1 MSRLRI
7 GVIGAGMIS
16 QVEHIPNILRLA
28 DLFELVGVADPSAT
42 ARTFIGQRYGIAT
55 SDNAEELMRAGL
67 DAVLIA
73 APDFW
78 HAELVLRALSL
89 GLHVFC
95 EKPLCYGP
103 AEVEVIRAARD
114 RAARIVQVG
123 YMKRFDP
130 SYEAALELLPAGGTG
145 LRYISVEV
153 NDPDA
158 WPFVAHH
165 PHARAADLSSSL
177 IEEGRARQQQ
187 QVAAAL
193 GQVADTTIFRG
204 FVSAYCSSLVHD
216 VNAVHG
222 MLERMG
228 IPDYE
233 VISGELFASGDGGS
247 GTARLLG
254 GQAVWHMVHLTV
266 PRLADYRERI
276 GLYFDDWMLE
286 LIFPSPWLN
295 HQPTELVMRR
305 SDGLALTTT
314 QTRPNFEEAY
324 VREMQGFWSSIVKG
338 AAVRNTV
345 EHALRDQQLLCA
357 LAERATAARSRA

>member
-16 QVEHIPNILRLA
+16 QVEHIPNILRLPK
-28 DLFELVGVADPSAT
+28 LFELVGVADPSAT
-42 ARTFIGQRYGIAT
+42 ARSFISERYGLAT
-55 SDNAEELMRAGL
+55 WDNAEQLMQAGL

-78 HAELVLRALSL
+78 HAELILHALSL

-95 EKPLCYGP
+95 EKPLCYGTSE
-103 AEVEVIRAARD
+103 AETIRLARD
-114 RAARIVQVG
+114 RAGRVVQVG

-130 SYEAALELLPAGGTG
+130 SYEAALELLPPGGKG

-165 PHARAADLSSSL
+165 PHVRAAGLPSSL
-177 IEEGRARQQQ
+177 IEEGRLRQQQ

-193 GQVADTTIFRG
+193 GRTTDSVIFRG
-204 FVSAYCSSLVHD
+204 FISAYCSSLVHD

-222 MLERMG
+222 MLDRMG
-228 IPDYE
+228 IADGE
-233 VISGELFASGDGGS
+233 VRSGELFASGDGGS
-247 GTARLLG
+247 GTVRLLG
-254 GQAVWHMVHLTV
+254 GQALWHMVHLTV
-266 PRLADYRERI
+266 PHLADYRERI

-286 LIFPSPWLN
+286 LVFPSPWLN
-295 HQPTELVMRR
+295 HQPTKLFVRR
-305 SDGLALTTT
+305 SDGLSLTTR
-314 QTRPNFEEAY
+314 QIRVNFEEAY
-324 VREMQGFWSSIVKG
+324 VRELEGFWSSIIDG
-338 AAVRNTV
+338 APVCNTV

-357 LAERATAARSRA
+357 LTGRAISTTPSE

>member
-16 QVEHIPNILRLA
+16 QVEHIPNILHLPKF
-28 DLFELVGVADPSAT
+28 FELIGVADPSAV
-42 ARTFIGQRYGIAT
+42 ARSFIGERYGVAT
-55 SDNAEELMRAGL
+55 WDNAEQLIQMKP

-103 AEVEVIRAARD
+103 TEVETIRLARD
-114 RAARIVQVG
+114 RAARVVQVG

-130 SYEAALELLPAGGTG
+130 SYEAALELLPPGGKG

-165 PHARAADLSSSL
+165 PHVRATDLPASL
-177 IEEGRARQQQ
+177 IEEGRHRQQQ
-187 QVAAAL
+187 QVAAAV
-193 GQVADTTIFRG
+193 GPTADTVIFRG

-222 MLERMG
+222 MLDRMG
-228 IPDYE
+228 VVDGE
-233 VISGELFASGDGGS
+233 VCSGELFASGDGGS
-247 GTARLLG
+247 GTVRLLG
-254 GQAVWHMVHLTV
+254 GQASWHMVHLTV
-266 PRLADYRERI
+266 PHLADYRERI
-276 GLYFDDWMLE
+276 ALYFDDWMLE

-295 HQPTELVMRR
+295 HQPTELLLHR
-305 SDGLALTTT
+305 SDGLALTTS
-314 QTRPNFEEAY
+314 QVRVNFEEAY
-324 VREMQGFWSSIVKG
+324 LRELEGFWSSIVNG
-338 AAVRNTV
+338 APVRNTV
-345 EHALRDQQLLCA
+345 EQALRDQQLLCA
-357 LAERATAARSRA
+357 MAERAMSVTRPA